1 MPPASPPG
9 WFPAELFS
17 QLNLLVCVGIS
28 REIRKD
34 LASAQQRSSWCSVS
48 HRCCIFAVATLLQ
61 RCFNAVVA
69 LLQRCCNAI
78 APQLHC
84 CCNCYATQYPSPGH
98 TSSHGTQKAAFTPII
113 LCAKNSD
120 FSPYLQK
127 KSLAA
132 PKIYV
137 EMRIGWDWGGG
148 EGIVG
153 SNHPGSPRQG
163 AKGRAQV
170 ARPYGHPPTSSLPR
184 RHSTP
189 RSPGWVPAELSWLNL
204 LLHK

>member
-1 MPPASPPG
+1 M
-9 WFPAELFS
+9 
-17 QLNLLVCVGIS
+17 S
-28 REIRKD
+28 RHFQGN
-34 LASAQQRSSWCSVS
+34 SQRSRRCSAKISTVLGFPS
-48 HRCCIFAVATLLQ
+48 MLHFHCCSAVATLLQ
-61 RCFNAVVA
+61 LCCTSVA
-69 LLQRCCNAI
+69 PPLH
-78 APQLHC
+78 HC
-84 CCNCYATQYPSPGH
+84 CTALQHNIRVQDMPASL
-98 TSSHGTQKAAFTPII
+98 HGTQNVACTPII
-113 LCAKNSD
+113 LCAKNQL

-163 AKGRAQV
+163 AKGRSQL

-189 RSPGWVPAELSWLNL
+189 RSPGWFPAELSWLNL